1 MNHILKWLLLIRVEQ
16 SWNKADFVL
25 YAPTPLIIHFVSREQ
40 FISRDLDQLQAGF
53 YIQQQK
59 QTSAPHLARPSQLDF
74 FRNTP
79 VSLSSLLRRNPLT
92 WDKHVGILLPRSSG
106 SRMTFLRGWAQRK
119 AATVQT
125 VWSAAAPQDAFQRE
139 NVTHRRFLNYN
150 EVGSGKRARLED
162 D

>member
-1 MNHILKWLLLIRVEQ
+1 MHHILKWLLIIRVKK
-16 SWNKADFVL
+16 NKADSAL
-25 YAPTPLIIHFVSREQ
+25 YAPTPLMIHFTVVSSSSAGIW
-40 FISRDLDQLQAGF
+40 ISSRPVFTYSSRNKHQLHIWPNRVNLTFSETHHYLQ
-53 YIQQQK
+53 Y
-59 QTSAPHLARPSQLDF
+59 
-74 FRNTP
+74 
-79 VSLSSLLRRNPLT
+79 SSLLRRNPLT

-119 AATVQT
+119 AAAVQT

-139 NVTHRRFLNYN
+139 NVTHRCFLNYN